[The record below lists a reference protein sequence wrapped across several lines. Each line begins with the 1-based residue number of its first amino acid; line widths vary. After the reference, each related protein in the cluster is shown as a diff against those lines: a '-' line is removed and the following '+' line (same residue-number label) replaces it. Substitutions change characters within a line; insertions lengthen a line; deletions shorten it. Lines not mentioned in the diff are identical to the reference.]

1 LSAIEAVAVGCAPE
15 EVAVIE
21 VDTAEVIEV
30 DTTEVIEVDAV
41 VAIVAG
47 TVVEGGVLTA
57 ADTEVE
63 GGVLTTADTEVED
76 DTQTSTTAGIMVG
89 VTSIGAA
96 VTGTI
101 IAAIGM
107 LIRGG

>member
-1 LSAIEAVAVGCAPE
+1 MGCAPE

-47 TVVEGGVLTA
+47 TV
-57 ADTEVE
+57 VE